1 MLVVKL
7 KVAIIEKLDYK
18 LEVKLVPGIASIPVN
33 MVNVESM

>member
-18 LEVKLVPGIASIPVN
+18 LEVKLVPRIASVSVN
-33 MVNVESM
+33 MFNVESM